1 MVNVNLD
8 NLVGSILYYLNKNG
22 KNKELLFSKVIS
34 IEQLIQMDTLLKNK
48 KYKLELNIIDFKEKN
63 EDFYL
68 EVVPENINLSKIIL
82 REGKDSSDLKKYV
95 QELDPDIISI
105 LSSDEVWDV
114 LTIET
119 TPKTNIRIRR

>member
-1 MVNVNLD
+1 MVNVNLE